1 MHLHR
6 VVDLAVNARL
16 DLKWIGEALAR
27 TREALDA
34 AYAEE
39 LEAAMTRLKGF
50 CEAAERDPAATDAD
64 AFHKAKETLD
74 RLSMR
79 LHETSIARS
88 LKSMSTDRSPPTT

>member
-1 MHLHR
+1 
-6 VVDLAVNARL
+6 
-16 DLKWIGEALAR
+16 
-27 TREALDA
+27 
-34 AYAEE
+34 
-39 LEAAMTRLKGF
+39 MTRLKGF